1 MTTVRSAA
9 TKHPVWFVF
18 AATLAWFALSLIVT
32 GIASGALQRPYGDAV
47 SGTVGRLTVTACVLF
62 VLWQLDWPAAAGVS
76 RLGRWQ
82 VWALALGGLLAFGSA
97 SLYAFYGQAGLDFAT
112 LMTAPDARMTIV
124 THVAV
129 GLSEETLFRGLALYT
144 LARAW
149 GDSPRGRIGS
159 VALTSALFAALH
171 LTSVF
176 AHGASLT
183 AASLLT
189 LETFVVSTWWATL
202 VLVGG
207 SIWPAVMLHAVVNA
221 VVALQGLALP
231 TVQPEVLAYSR
242 VLWFSIPLEVLA
254 IALLW
259 RAAPARGLSE
269 APAR

>member
-1 MTTVRSAA
+1 MKALRSAA
-9 TKHPVWFVF
+9 RKHPVWFAL
-18 AATLAWFALSLIVT
+18 AATLAWFALSLVFT

-62 VLWQLDWPAAAGVS
+62 VLWRLDWLAAAGVS

-82 VWALALGGLLAFGSA
+82 VWALALGGLLVFGSA
-97 SLYAFYGQAGLDFAT
+97 SLWAFYGQAGLDLAT
-112 LMTAPDARMTIV
+112 LFAAPDAWMTIV
-124 THVAV
+124 THLAV

-159 VALTSALFAALH
+159 VALSSALFAVLH

-176 AHGASLT
+176 THGASLT

-189 LETFVVSTWWATL
+189 LETFVIATWWGTL

-207 SIWPAVMLHAVVNA
+207 SIWPAVMLHVAVNT
-221 VVALQGLALP
+221 VVALQGLA
-231 TVQPEVLAYSR
+231 QPVVEPDVLAYSR
-242 VLWFSIPLEVLA
+242 VLWFSIPLEVVA

-259 RAAPARGLSE
+259 RAAPPRGLSE